1 MPEAWYPL
9 FALDWPL
16 GPALLARSESL
27 VPMPLALSS
36 TGVASFDFDLVVPEA
51 PTGLLLA
58 LGLTLLSTA
67 RRR

>member
-1 MPEAWYPL
+1 
-9 FALDWPL
+9 
-16 GPALLARSESL
+16 
-27 VPMPLALSS
+27 MPLALSS